1 MMRKKIFFSLTLL
14 VGVLV
19 SFSKVSAQPFDP
31 LAEACSEARD
41 SSSVVCNESIRGQDA
56 ADNPVTSTAES
67 VVNILSIAVGVISV
81 IVIVVAGITMALSQ
95 GDSGKVKTS
104 RDAIIYASVGLIV
117 AALSR
122 SIVIFII
129 NRTNE

>member
-1 MMRKKIFFSLTLL
+1 MIRKKALFTLL
-14 VGVLV
+14 VILGILTTVP
-19 SFSKVSAQPFDP
+19 SVSAQFNP
-31 LAEACSEARD
+31 LDEACSEAAN

-117 AALSR
+117 TALSR